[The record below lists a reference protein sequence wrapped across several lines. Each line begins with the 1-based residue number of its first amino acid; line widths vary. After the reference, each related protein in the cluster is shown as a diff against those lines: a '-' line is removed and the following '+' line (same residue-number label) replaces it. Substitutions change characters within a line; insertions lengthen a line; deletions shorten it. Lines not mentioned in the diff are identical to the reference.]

1 MAKRKSLLTLP
12 SFPNSKVE
20 PFVITSS
27 ATGNY
32 NCIAWASED
41 TEHFYWPIP
50 EPFFSWHNDAIQ
62 EETIEAFVSFFQLCG
77 YVICEHGKKEKGV
90 TKVALFAKDNI
101 PTHAARQ
108 LPNGSWTSK
117 LGILEDVRHSL
128 FAISEGLY
136 GDVVLYLKR
145 KN

>member
-62 EETIEAFVSFFQLCG
+62 EETIEAFVSFFQLYG
-77 YVICEHGKKEKGV
+77 YIICEHDKKEKGV